1 MSNYLLGDLVVQIN
15 LGAKRRL
22 RFIKVNLN
30 ETSLNIIKILYNQ
43 GAIRTYIIKNNKILI
58 YFKYYLRKITMNLS
72 IISKPSNKIFWSLK
86 NLSRYYN
93 NHNFSGFLIIS
104 TQKGLYS
111 STSCLLKEHIS
122 GEILLKVEL

>member
-15 LGAKRRL
+15 LGAKRKL

-43 GAIRTYIIKNNKILI
+43 GAIRTYLIKEDKILI
-58 YFKYYLRKITMNLS
+58 YFKYFLRKIAMKIS
-72 IISKPSNKIFWSLK
+72 IISKPSNRIFWSLK

-93 NHNFSGFLIIS
+93 NNNFSGFLIIS
-104 TQKGLYS
+104 TQQGLYS
-111 STSCLLKEHIS
+111 STSCLLKEHIG